1 MSDYK
6 SKTTSKDVESLEKR
20 IKYLTDSLI
29 ELEKFSNFEIKM
41 DFSSIGGSI
50 GSLTELD
57 AGIKKIMLGF
67 ETFKSGGFDNI
78 FKELATSGSPL
89 AQLYTTINDGILN
102 CIPSLATHTVA
113 TTASAGATTVATG
126 ATTAFGAALSFLQA
140 NPLMAVIGTL
150 GLVVGALTLFGD
162 NESEAEKET
171 RLFNEAQ
178 EAKRNELIETSKA
191 INESTTA
198 SIQKAKDAEIQ
209 SDVLKSFVS
218 NLKGLADEN
227 GYVKNFEEA
236 QYYIDKLNSAM
247 PGTVELTKDGQLA
260 WLGSTEAV
268 DENIKKVEENIK
280 QLERKAKVEA
290 YYDGYVESLKNETK
304 LRSELTLA
312 QNNYNA
318 ELEKQQNYQSKIDE
332 FIAKYKKQGYLSPED
347 CDLMALYSEKLGESK
362 EQLSQY
368 SETLDKARGTYEAN
382 EKGITLYK
390 DAIGALDGSIESS
403 AQLQLE
409 EYTALDENGKVAW
422 DSLAAASEDCKNR
435 ITTAQGD
442 ELEVVKMT
450 SGLLQEEMLK
460 KAYEQGAS
468 YDEMVAKL
476 KESGA
481 IMNEE
486 EEKQLKKSYGL
497 WQLNSK
503 EIQSAQAVGLDALK
517 LSKMTALSQMNDN
530 DREKLSE
537 NVKLF
542 AEKGDAS
549 GIELCNKLA
558 ASLEANNGEITD
570 ETKAIMADIEA
581 QAEAADPTAQVDVNG
596 PSDKNLDDVK
606 KKVDKAAVDRKAKM
620 ILEAEADKK
629 SFTLWGIK
637 LPWFAEGGFP
647 ETGQLFV
654 AREAGPE
661 LVGRINGKTAVANN
675 DQIVTG
681 ISSGVYNAVRSAM
694 QGNGGN
700 GNMNIHATF
709 VMDGEVVGKQ
719 VIKYHNGV
727 VKRTGT
733 TPLMI

>member
-218 NLKGLADEN
+218 NLTGLADEN
-227 GYVKNFEEA
+227 GYVKNLEEA
-236 QYYIDKLNSAM
+236 QYYVDQINSAM
-247 PGTVELTKDGQLA
+247 PGTVKLTEDGKLT
-260 WLGSTEAV
+260 WLKNA
-268 DENIKKVEENIK
+268 DAIDENIK

-312 QNNYNA
+312 QNNYNT
-318 ELEKQQNYQSKIDE
+318 ELEKQQEYQ
-332 FIAKYKKQGYLSPED
+332 AKFNE
-347 CDLMALYSEKLGESK
+347 LMAKSREGVLSSQEAENLTYYREQIEASNEKLG
-362 EQLSQY
+362 QY
-368 SETLDKARGTYEAN
+368 SETLDKAKGAYEAN
-382 EKGITLYK
+382 AKGAELYNQ
-390 DAIGALDGSIESS
+390 AVGALDGSIESS

-409 EYTALDENGKVAW
+409 EYTALDENGKVTW

-503 EIQSAQAVGLDALK
+503 DIQTAQAVGLDALK

-530 DREKLSE
+530 DKEKLSE

-558 ASLEANNGEITD
+558 ASLETNNGEITD
-570 ETKAIMADIEA
+570 ETKAIMAQIEQRA
-581 QAEAADPTAQVDVNG
+581 KAADPRTQIEVDG
-596 PSDKNLDDVK
+596 PSKAELDNINK
-606 KKVDKAAVDRKAKM
+606 TTEK
-620 ILEAEADKK
+620 
-629 SFTLWGIK
+629 GIK
-637 LPWFAEGGFP
+637 DQNIGVGLKPTQKGFSILGHTFSLDWLPFAEGGFP